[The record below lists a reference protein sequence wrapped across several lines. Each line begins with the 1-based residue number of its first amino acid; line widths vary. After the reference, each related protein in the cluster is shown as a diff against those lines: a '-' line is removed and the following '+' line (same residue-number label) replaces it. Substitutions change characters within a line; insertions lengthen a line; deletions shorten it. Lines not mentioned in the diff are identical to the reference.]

1 LVHISE
7 LDHKFV
13 RHPSEVLQVGEEIE
27 VSVLNVDRERERVG
41 LSRKR
46 LLPDLWD
53 KVTENLFVGDRIV
66 GTITSVVDFGA
77 FVDVGAGVQGLL
89 HISQIP
95 RGQLGL
101 SELQA
106 GSQVDVLVRKIDRE
120 RRRIS
125 LTMNGLVAG
134 LG

>member
-1 LVHISE
+1 M
-7 LDHKFV
+7 
-13 RHPSEVLQVGEEIE
+13 
-27 VSVLNVDRERERVG
+27 SVLSVDRERERVG

-46 LLPDLWD
+46 LLPNRWD
-53 KVTENLFVGDRIV
+53 RVTENLFVGDRIM
-66 GTITSVVDFGA
+66 GTVTSLADFGA

-95 RGQLGL
+95 NGQLGL

-120 RRRIS
+120 RQRIS
-125 LTMNGLVAG
+125 LTMNGLFAG
-134 LG
+134 PR